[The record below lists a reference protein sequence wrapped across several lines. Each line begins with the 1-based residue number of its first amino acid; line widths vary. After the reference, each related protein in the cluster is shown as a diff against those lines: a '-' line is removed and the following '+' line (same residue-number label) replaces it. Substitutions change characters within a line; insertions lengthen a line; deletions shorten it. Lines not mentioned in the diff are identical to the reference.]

1 MKRSRYMRLSLVAL
15 AAAAALAACA
25 NPYAGFTPQ
34 EAWSLEHDGLVID
47 TSQAFAPANDIDA
60 HQLPDGTVE
69 ITPKGDQS

>member
-1 MKRSRYMRLSLVAL
+1 
-15 AAAAALAACA
+15 
-25 NPYAGFTPQ
+25 
-34 EAWSLEHDGLVID
+34 VID